1 MPFYQFTVPADS
13 ATARKKAEVAAA
25 VTAVH
30 AEVTG
35 APSQYVNCS
44 FVEVPPGSIFE
55 AGTAIEAGRMV
66 GLVPAGP
73 QRRGQAEADH
83 GAGGR
88 LGLGHRRGNRGHRLV
103 PARGPPDTR

>member
-13 ATARKKAEVAAA
+13 ATARKKAEVAVA

-44 FVEVPPGSIFE
+44 YVEVPPG
-55 AGTAIEAGRMV
+55 
-66 GLVPAGP
+66 
-73 QRRGQAEADH
+73 
-83 GAGGR
+83 
-88 LGLGHRRGNRGHRLV
+88 LGLSGNQWGADLSSS
-103 PARGPPDTR
+103 PWC

>member
-35 APSQYVNCS
+35 AEPVRELLVRGGAPGATNGRNPSPN
-44 FVEVPPGSIFE
+44 
-55 AGTAIEAGRMV
+55 
-66 GLVPAGP
+66 
-73 QRRGQAEADH
+73 
-83 GAGGR
+83 
-88 LGLGHRRGNRGHRLV
+88 
-103 PARGPPDTR
+103 

>member
-13 ATARKKAEVAAA
+13 ATARKKTEVAAA

-44 FVEVPPGSIFE
+44 FVEAPPGSIFVVLRNRD
-55 AGTAIEAGRMV
+55 APSSWPGRWV
-66 GLVPAGP
+66 NQEPA
-73 QRRGQAEADH
+73 AA
-83 GAGGR
+83 A
-88 LGLGHRRGNRGHRLV
+88 
-103 PARGPPDTR
+103 AR